1 MILPYIPSPNL
12 TNQSYWWRRP
22 PRLKKWPQQRYMAER
37 NLEIS
42 PMKVVFHWRLFSIE
56 GRPPSKGVLH
66 RRSSSIKSRLQ
77 SQRSSSIEGRLHWS
91 SSSIKGRL
99 PSLVDSIIGCLPWKV
114 IFHRRSSSIKWRP
127 PSKFVFHWRLSSIE
141 GCLPS
146 KDAFHRRSS
155 SIEGLLPLNV
165 VFHQRSSSI
174 KGRLPSKVVFHRRSS
189 SIEGRLP

>member
-1 MILPYIPSPNL
+1 MFLNCSFFAKYFTYIWVTTLVYIRAGLWQMILPYIPSPNL

-77 SQRSSSIEGRLHWS
+77 SQRSSSIEGRLHHH
-91 SSSIKGRL
+91 RL
-99 PSLVDSIIGCLPWKV
+99 RRPHHHGYPITIIVV
-114 IFHRRSSSIKWRP
+114 II
-127 PSKFVFHWRLSSIE
+127 IAITN
-141 GCLPS
+141 
-146 KDAFHRRSS
+146 D
-155 SIEGLLPLNV
+155 GLLFVRLNAALKQAPCWVGRPLQWKNA
-165 VFHQRSSSI
+165 
-174 KGRLPSKVVFHRRSS
+174 P
-189 SIEGRLP
+189 EN

>member
-66 RRSSSIKSRLQ
+66 RRSSSIKGRLQ

-114 IFHRRSSSIKWRP
+114 IFHGRSSSMEG
-127 PSKFVFHWRLSSIE
+127 RLPWKVI
-141 GCLPS
+141 
-146 KDAFHRRSS
+146 
-155 SIEGLLPLNV
+155 
-165 VFHQRSSSI
+165 FHQRSSSI
-174 KGRLPSKVVFHRRSS
+174 DGCLPFKVVFHWRSS
-189 SIEGRLP
+189 SVSELSSSYLIHSFIYWPWTTKIMIFQQGITIFCT